1 MLFRSRLP
9 CRAFDPVLGIV
20 SGVWAY
26 YLYENRANRPAGHT
40 LPELVQ
46 RKWSMR
52 SAKKDADRL
61 EDEGWKELEAEVSKM
76 GGK

>member
-1 MLFRSRLP
+1 
-9 CRAFDPVLGIV
+9 
-20 SGVWAY
+20 
-26 YLYENRANRPAGHT
+26 
-40 LPELVQ
+40 
-46 RKWSMR
+46 MR